1 MQHRTI
7 IVIVNRIN
15 SPWEEISLHLDTLSR
30 FRATK
35 SLPLHNKSLPLHN
48 KSLPLHNK
56 SLPLH
61 NKSLPLH
68 NKSLP
73 NNGDCGKV
81 TNTNSSLWCY
91 QRGIP
96 THDLTYR
103 KRAR

>member
-30 FRATK
+30 FRAT
-35 SLPLHNKSLPLHN
+35 

>member
-1 MQHRTI
+1 MQHRTL

-30 FRATK
+30 FRAT
-35 SLPLHNKSLPLHN
+35 
-48 KSLPLHNK
+48 K

>member
-35 SLPLHNKSLPLHN
+35 SLPLHNKSLPLHY
-48 KSLPLHNK
+48 
-56 SLPLH
+56 
-61 NKSLPLH
+61 KSLPLH

>member
-30 FRATK
+30 FRAT
-35 SLPLHNKSLPLHN
+35 
-48 KSLPLHNK
+48 K